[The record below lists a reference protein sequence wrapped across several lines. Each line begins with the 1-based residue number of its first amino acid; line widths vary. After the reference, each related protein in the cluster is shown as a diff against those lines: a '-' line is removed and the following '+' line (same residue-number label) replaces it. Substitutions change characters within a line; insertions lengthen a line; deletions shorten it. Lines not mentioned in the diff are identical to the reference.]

1 MTQSASQSTPQFV
14 TADTNIQEAV
24 MRYPVTA
31 EIMMSYGL
39 ACVGC
44 HISAFETIKQG
55 AMGHGGM
62 DDDDVE
68 ELIKEMNEAIAQK
81 EVAVA
86 SDAPL
91 VITNKAAAKIKE
103 FSADEEQ
110 EGIFLRVAV
119 IPGGCSGF
127 SYHLD
132 FEHDAKDDDVVLD
145 ADGFPVRLSADSL
158 DFLKGAILDYVDGL
172 SGSGFKFE
180 NPNASSKCG
189 CEKSFS

>member
-1 MTQSASQSTPQFV
+1 
-14 TADTNIQEAV
+14 

-44 HISAFETIKQG
+44 HISAFETIRQG
-55 AMGHGGM
+55 AAGHGGM
-62 DDDDVE
+62 DDEDIE
-68 ELIKEMNEAIAQK
+68 ELVKEMNEAIAQR
-81 EVAVA
+81 EVAVQ

-91 VITNKAAAKIKE
+91 VITNKAAVKISE
-103 FSADEEQ
+103 FAADEEQ

-132 FEHDAKDDDVVLD
+132 FEHTPKDDDVVLD
-145 ADGFPVRLSADSL
+145 ANGFEVRVSADSL